1 MITLS
6 GLNKWTPAIYK
17 SESPVNW
24 TAERNRSINF
34 RKASKE
40 RNAKQI
46 KRDNAVLISAK

>member
-6 GLNKWTPAIYK
+6 GVNKWTPAIYK

-24 TAERNRSINF
+24 TKERNRSINF
-34 RKASKE
+34 RKE